1 MLQVDMLF
9 HCSLGSFPEHKKRL
23 NTDEGSNSFTETEP
37 QWHHSEDTSMWKVS
51 TPLFGNRMYESRCN
65 VYTVSV
71 DLLLIQHGCARYGHT
86 GKQAWRKSWT
96 PVSEDNFTSPKSTHT
111 HSDTHTHYH
120 SHTHANTP
128 TLWQI
133 LPLHSKRGSEAESR
147 RWSEEEGVRVTL

>member
-23 NTDEGSNSFTETEP
+23 NTETEP

-96 PVSEDNFTSPKSTHT
+96 LVSEDNFTSPKSTHT
-111 HSDTHTHYH
+111 HSDTHTHTITAILTQTH
-120 SHTHANTP
+120 PLSGRSFLSAARGEVRLSH
-128 TLWQI
+128 
-133 LPLHSKRGSEAESR
+133 GG
-147 RWSEEEGVRVTL
+147 GVRRRV